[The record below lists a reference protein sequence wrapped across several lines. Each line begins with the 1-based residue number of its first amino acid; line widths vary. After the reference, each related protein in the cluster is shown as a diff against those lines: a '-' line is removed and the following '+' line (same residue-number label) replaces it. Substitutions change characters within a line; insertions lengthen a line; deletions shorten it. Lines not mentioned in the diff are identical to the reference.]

1 MINTLNISMIACWY
15 SKYTMPVEQTV
26 GQDLCV
32 CVCVCVA
39 RARMMYEK
47 LRTEQAAGGSQ
58 VLFFFVLCFILSFKF
73 KVVATVL
80 YSSIIHSFI
89 HSRTV

>member
-1 MINTLNISMIACWY
+1 
-15 SKYTMPVEQTV
+15 
-26 GQDLCV
+26 
-32 CVCVCVA
+32 
-39 RARMMYEK
+39 MMYEK